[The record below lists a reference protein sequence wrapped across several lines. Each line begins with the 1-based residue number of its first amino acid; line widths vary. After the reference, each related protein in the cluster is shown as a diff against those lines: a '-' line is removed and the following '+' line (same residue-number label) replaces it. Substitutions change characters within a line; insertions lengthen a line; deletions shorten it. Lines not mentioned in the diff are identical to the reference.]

1 MSRSSPIGQGGMRAA
16 ARRPLSDDL
25 PTQPVTQPSPH
36 WPPPYGEAP
45 GQRAQQQPGYG
56 APSAPGY
63 LFPQGPAEGD
73 GGAGF
78 PPQAA
83 QHRFPPAGEGAA
95 NFGYPPQGTDAPPY
109 GFPQASAQPQA
120 PGGPPWGQ
128 QGDARGFDLGNYM
141 SASGQG
147 YGADGG
153 HFDPPPF
160 AAAPHGYGEPDA
172 EFDEHMPE
180 DEEEPR
186 RGRRGLMIVAALV
199 GAIGLGGGMAY
210 AYKTFFP
217 ARSGPAPLIKD
228 TQGPV
233 KSKPEFAD
241 GRGFPHTDKKLLNRL
256 GDETGPQGAAAG
268 QPSSADPQDD
278 RVGDDPNAPRKVRL
292 IPIAPNGG
300 QPPVQVVTTTA
311 PPAPPSAP
319 TMPLPPGVTIDNLG
333 PPRQQPPSAARA
345 QLPPPVAA
353 VPARPAP
360 QPPVRIAS
368 AANMPPPAEAEP
380 VAPVK
385 KVPAAKPAASKS
397 PVPKTREASAA
408 PSAPAASGAGYV
420 AVLSSQKSRM
430 DALKI
435 FANMQEKY
443 GEVLSSRTP
452 DVQEA
457 NLGEKGVWYRLVV
470 GPPGSRDAAAS
481 LCTQLKAAGYS
492 GCWVT
497 AY

>member
-1 MSRSSPIGQGGMRAA
+1 MRAA
-16 ARRPLSDDL
+16 ARRPIPDDL
-25 PTQPVTQPSPH
+25 PTQPITQPSPH

-45 GQRAQQQPGYG
+45 GQRAAQQPSFGPPAQGYH
-56 APSAPGY
+56 
-63 LFPQGPAEGD
+63 FPQGAQEAD
-73 GGAGF
+73 GGPAF
-78 PPQAA
+78 AA
-83 QHRFPPAGEGAA
+83 QTTQPTSALPFNRFPPAPEAA
-95 NFGYPPQGTDAPPY
+95 AGLGYPQGTEPY
-109 GFPQASAQPQA
+109 GYPNGS
-120 PGGPPWGQ
+120 GQ
-128 QGDARGFDLGNYM
+128 QQWAQQGEARNFDLGSYM

-147 YGADGG
+147 YGSDVGQ
-153 HFDPPPF
+153 FEPPPF
-160 AAAPHGYGEPDA
+160 AAAPHGYGEGEA
-172 EFDEHMPE
+172 EYDETMLE

-186 RGRRGLMIVAALV
+186 RGRRSLLIVAALV

-210 AYKTFFP
+210 AYKMFFP

-228 TQGPV
+228 TQGPI
-233 KSKPEFAD
+233 KSKPEVAD

-256 GDETGPQGAAAG
+256 SDDTGPQGAGA
-268 QPSSADPQDD
+268 PPNPADAQDD
-278 RVGDDPNAPRKVRL
+278 RLGDDPNAPRKVRL

-311 PPAPPSAP
+311 PPAPANPPA
-319 TMPLPPGVTIDNLG
+319 MALPPGVTIDNI
-333 PPRQQPPSAARA
+333 PPRGQPPPSAARA
-345 QLPPPVAA
+345 QLPPPPAA
-353 VPARPAP
+353 VPPRAAP

-368 AANMPPPAEAEP
+368 AASMPPPAEAEP
-380 VAPVK
+380 TPPVRKAPA
-385 KVPAAKPAASKS
+385 PAKPAVSKN
-397 PVPKTREASAA
+397 PVPKSKEASAA
-408 PSAPAASGAGYV
+408 PAATGAGYV

-470 GPPGSRDAAAS
+470 GPPGSREAAAS
-481 LCTQLKAAGYS
+481 LCTQLKAAGYN

>member
-1 MSRSSPIGQGGMRAA
+1 MRAA
-16 ARRPLSDDL
+16 ARRPSDDV
-25 PTQPVTQPSPH
+25 TQPVTSQ
-36 WPPPYGEAP
+36 WPPP
-45 GQRAQQQPGYG
+45 QQQAGYAAQSG
-56 APSAPGY
+56 QGY
-63 LFPQGPAEGD
+63 LFPQGAAEGD

-78 PPQAA
+78 AAQAA
-83 QHRFPPAGEGAA
+83 QQPSGLPFNRFPPAGDGAA
-95 NFGYPPQGTDAPPY
+95 NFGYPPQGADAPPF
-109 GFPQASAQPQA
+109 GFPHASAQQPA
-120 PGGPPWGQ
+120 SNGPAWGQ
-128 QGDARGFDLGNYM
+128 QGDARGYDLGNYM
-141 SASGQG
+141 SSGQG

-153 HFDPPPF
+153 QFDPPPF

-172 EFDEHMPE
+172 EFDETMPE

-186 RGRRGLMIVAALV
+186 RGRRGFMIVAALV

-233 KSKPEFAD
+233 KSKPEVAD

-256 GDETGPQGAAAG
+256 GDDTGPQGAPPAQA
-268 QPSSADPQDD
+268 SSTEGQDD

-292 IPIAPNGG
+292 IPIPPNGG

-311 PPAPPSAP
+311 PPAAPSAP
-319 TMPLPPGVTIDNLG
+319 AIALPPGVTIDNVG
-333 PPRQQPPSAARA
+333 PPRAQPPPSAARA
-345 QLPPPVAA
+345 QLPPPVAP
-353 VPARPAP
+353 PARPAP

-380 VAPVK
+380 VAPPK
-385 KVPAAKPAASKS
+385 KAPIAKPAASKN
-397 PVPKTREASAA
+397 PVPKTKEASAA
-408 PSAPAASGAGYV
+408 PTVSTASGAGYV

>member
-1 MSRSSPIGQGGMRAA
+1 MSRSGPIGQGGMRAA
-16 ARRPLSDDL
+16 AARRPQSDDL

-45 GQRAQQQPGYG
+45 GQRAQQQPGY
-56 APSAPGY
+56 
-63 LFPQGPAEGD
+63 LFPQGAAEGD
-73 GGAGF
+73 GSAGF
-78 PPQAA
+78 GAQAA
-83 QHRFPPAGEGAA
+83 QHLPFNRFPPASEGGA
-95 NFGYPPQGTDAPPY
+95 NFGYPPQGAEPPPY
-109 GFPQASAQPQA
+109 GYPPASAQQPA
-120 PGGPPWGQ
+120 SGGPPWGQ

-141 SASGQG
+141 AGPGQG
-147 YGADGG
+147 YGTDNGQ
-153 HFDPPPF
+153 FDPPPF

-172 EFDEHMPE
+172 EFDENMLE

-186 RGRRGLMIVAALV
+186 RGRRGLMIVIALV

-210 AYKTFFP
+210 AYKTLFP

-256 GDETGPQGAAAG
+256 GDDTGPQGAPAG
-268 QPSSADPQDD
+268 QPGSSDAQDD

-300 QPPVQVVTTTA
+300 PPPVQVVTTA
-311 PPAPPSAP
+311 PPPAAAAPA
-319 TMPLPPGVTIDNLG
+319 MALPPGVTIDNIG
-333 PPRQQPPSAARA
+333 PPRSQQPPSAQRA
-345 QLPPPVAA
+345 QVPPPVVAA
-353 VPARPAP
+353 PARPAP

-385 KVPAAKPAASKS
+385 KAPVTKPAASKS

-408 PSAPAASGAGYV
+408 ATTPTASGAGYV

-470 GPPGSRDAAAS
+470 GPPGSREAAS
-481 LCTQLKAAGYS
+481 SLCIQLKAAGYS

>member
-1 MSRSSPIGQGGMRAA
+1 M
-16 ARRPLSDDL
+16 
-25 PTQPVTQPSPH
+25 
-36 WPPPYGEAP
+36 
-45 GQRAQQQPGYG
+45 
-56 APSAPGY
+56 
-63 LFPQGPAEGD
+63 
-73 GGAGF
+73 
-78 PPQAA
+78 
-83 QHRFPPAGEGAA
+83 
-95 NFGYPPQGTDAPPY
+95 
-109 GFPQASAQPQA
+109 SAQ
-120 PGGPPWGQ
+120 
-128 QGDARGFDLGNYM
+128 
-141 SASGQG
+141 GQG

-153 HFDPPPF
+153 AFDPPPF

-172 EFDEHMPE
+172 EFDENMPE

-186 RGRRGLMIVAALV
+186 RGRRGLMIVVALV

-210 AYKTFFP
+210 AYKTLFP

-256 GDETGPQGAAAG
+256 GDETGPQGPPAA
-268 QPSSADPQDD
+268 QPSSTEAQDD

-300 QPPVQVVTTTA
+300 PPPVQVVTTTA
-311 PPAPPSAP
+311 PPAAPSAP
-319 TMPLPPGVTIDNLG
+319 AMALPPGVTIDNIG
-333 PPRQQPPSAARA
+333 PPRGQQQPPSAQRA
-345 QLPPPVAA
+345 QVPPPVAA
-353 VPARPAP
+353 APARPAP

-368 AANMPPPAEAEP
+368 AANIPPPAEAEP
-380 VAPVK
+380 VVPAK
-385 KVPAAKPAASKS
+385 KVPVTKPAASKN
-397 PVPKTREASAA
+397 PVPKTKEASATATA
-408 PSAPAASGAGYV
+408 PTASGAGYV

-470 GPPGSRDAAAS
+470 GPPGSREAAAS

>member
-1 MSRSSPIGQGGMRAA
+1 MSRSGPIGQGGMRAA
-16 ARRPLSDDL
+16 ARRPQSDDL

-45 GQRAQQQPGYG
+45 GQRAQQQPGY
-56 APSAPGY
+56 
-63 LFPQGPAEGD
+63 LFPQGAAEE
-73 GGAGF
+73 
-78 PPQAA
+78 QAA
-83 QHRFPPAGEGAA
+83 QHQPGAHALPFNRFPPAGEGGA
-95 NFGYPPQGTDAPPY
+95 NFGYPPQGAEPPPY
-109 GFPQASAQPQA
+109 GFPHASAQQQA
-120 PGGPPWGQ
+120 SGGPPWGQ

-141 SASGQG
+141 SAPAQG

-153 HFDPPPF
+153 QFDPPPF

-172 EFDEHMPE
+172 EFDENMPE

-186 RGRRGLMIVAALV
+186 RGRRGLMIVVALV

-210 AYKTFFP
+210 AYKTLFP

-256 GDETGPQGAAAG
+256 GDDTGPQGAPAA
-268 QPSSADPQDD
+268 QPGSTDPQDD

-300 QPPVQVVTTTA
+300 TPPVQVVTTTA
-311 PPAPPSAP
+311 PPAAASAP
-319 TMPLPPGVTIDNLG
+319 VMALPPGVTIDNIG
-333 PPRQQPPSAARA
+333 PPRGQQPPSAQRA
-345 QLPPPVAA
+345 QVPPPVATA
-353 VPARPAP
+353 PPKPAP

-385 KVPAAKPAASKS
+385 KAPVAKPAAAKS

-408 PSAPAASGAGYV
+408 ATPTASGAGYV

-470 GPPGSRDAAAS
+470 GPPGSREAASS

>member
-1 MSRSSPIGQGGMRAA
+1 MSRSGPIGQAMRAA
-16 ARRPLSDDL
+16 ARRPQSDDL

-56 APSAPGY
+56 APSAQGY
-63 LFPQGPAEGD
+63 HFPQGAAEGD
-73 GGAGF
+73 GF
-78 PPQAA
+78 N
-83 QHRFPPAGEGAA
+83 RFPPAGEGGA
-95 NFGYPPQGTDAPPY
+95 NFGYPPQGGDAPPF
-109 GFPQASAQPQA
+109 GFPHASAQQQPPA
-120 PGGPPWGQ
+120 GPPWGQ

-141 SASGQG
+141 SAAGQG

-153 HFDPPPF
+153 QYDPPPF
-160 AAAPHGYGEPDA
+160 AAAPHGYGEPEA

-180 DEEEPR
+180 DDEEPR
-186 RGRRGLMIVAALV
+186 RGRRGLMIVVALV

-210 AYKTFFP
+210 AYKTLFP
-217 ARSGPAPLIKD
+217 ARTGPAPLIKD

-233 KSKPEFAD
+233 KSKPEIAD

-256 GDETGPQGAAAG
+256 GDDTGPQGAPG
-268 QPSSADPQDD
+268 QASSTETQDD

-300 QPPVQVVTTTA
+300 PPPVQVVTTTA
-311 PPAPPSAP
+311 PPAAPSAP
-319 TMPLPPGVTIDNLG
+319 VIALPPGVTIDNVG
-333 PPRQQPPSAARA
+333 PPRTQQVPSAARA
-345 QLPPPVAA
+345 QLPPPAA
-353 VPARPAP
+353 AAPARPAP

-368 AANMPPPAEAEP
+368 AANMPTPAEAEP

-385 KVPAAKPAASKS
+385 KAPVAKAAATKN
-397 PVPKTREASAA
+397 PVPKTKEASAA
-408 PSAPAASGAGYV
+408 SAVATASGAGYV

-470 GPPGSRDAAAS
+470 GPPGSREAAAS